1 LASVGDYI
9 LIGAILVISLIEAV
23 YLFKILGTNLMEGEK
38 VELKIP
44 PHQRFIL
51 ALMALFLVVVGIF
64 PQPLLHISKMVA
76 LSLLGEYHV

>member
-1 LASVGDYI
+1 
-9 LIGAILVISLIEAV
+9 
-23 YLFKILGTNLMEGEK
+23 MEGEK